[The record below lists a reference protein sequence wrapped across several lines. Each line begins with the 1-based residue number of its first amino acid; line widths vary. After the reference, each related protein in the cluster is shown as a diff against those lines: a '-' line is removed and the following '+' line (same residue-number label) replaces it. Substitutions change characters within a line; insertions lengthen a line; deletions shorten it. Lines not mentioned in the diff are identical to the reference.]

1 MTRLPAQPGEALGAS
16 FVAIDL
22 ETTGFDPATD
32 RIIDVGATRFDR
44 SGRAESFESLVHP
57 GRPIP
62 AEIYEL
68 TGISDADVTGAPA
81 AQSVL
86 EELRAFCGGLPVVGQ
101 SVDFDLSFLRAAGLE
116 LPGEV
121 HDTHHLE
128 IL

>member
-1 MTRLPAQPGEALGAS
+1 MPLTGAS

-22 ETTGFDPATD
+22 ETTGFDSETD

-44 SGRAESFESLVHP
+44 FGHAESFESLVDP

-62 AEIYEL
+62 TEICEL
-68 TGISDADVTGAPA
+68 TGITDADVTGAPTA
-81 AQSVL
+81 PRVL

-101 SVDFDLSFLRAAGLE
+101 SVGFDLSFLRAAGLE

-121 HDTHHLE
+121 HDTHDLAAV
-128 IL
+128 L